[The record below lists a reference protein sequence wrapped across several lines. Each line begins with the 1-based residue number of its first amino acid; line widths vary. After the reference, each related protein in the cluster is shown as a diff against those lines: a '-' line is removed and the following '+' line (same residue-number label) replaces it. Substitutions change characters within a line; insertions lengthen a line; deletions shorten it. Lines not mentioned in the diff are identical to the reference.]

1 MIVRWVCEKCS
12 KKWIYPIEKCV
23 FCKGEIKKQ
32 KGVKF
37 KVIGIT
43 KVTIPSPMH
52 PIIPYNIILLQDE
65 HGNRLPKKTMMEY
78 KIGDDYAEQ
87 KAKSGDA
94 VSIIKV
100 KYDIYE
106 AIKESL
112 ELLNSIELDPHDKIL
127 IKPSIVAAAYQYQ
140 AINTNH
146 GFLDGLLNAL
156 YDYGIK
162 KENIL
167 VAEQA
172 LLGSDVV
179 DAASKAGILEVCRK
193 HGVQFADIS
202 KCPFEETEADGY
214 KFRIYKEALNRKI
227 INAPIMK
234 TNFQI
239 GISGALENLSRL
251 CDERTQRS
259 IYYDDINVTLPKL
272 AKIIDAITV
281 ADATNGMHGQGPLA
295 LGEPAFLNLVYAG
308 KNPATLDTV
317 FCEAAMLAIPEYV
330 ETARK
335 NLPIKSIEVVGN
347 GLDALRYPLKP
358 SIPNETPHPDIKV
371 IDGRACPACLNLMY
385 SLTSKLIGLRGD
397 EINLVMGSMID
408 ESDLKKDRVVIL
420 GDCAIRKLQELKVN
434 AEAEIP
440 ESLDRLEQLVLL
452 KKLLE
457 TKGTP
462 KITPVDKVRSKMKKL
477 LSKVVG

>member
-1 MIVRWVCEKCS
+1 MIVRWICEKCS

-23 FCKGEIKKQ
+23 YCKNSITKQ
-32 KGVKF
+32 KGTKI

-65 HGNRLPKKTMMEY
+65 HGNRLPKKIMREY
-78 KIGDDYAEQ
+78 KIGDDYTEQ
-87 KAKSGDA
+87 KAKSDDA

-112 ELLNSIELDPHDKIL
+112 ELLNSIEFDTNDKIL
-127 IKPSIVAAAYQYQ
+127 IKPSIVTSAYQYQ

-146 GFLDGLLNAL
+146 EFLDGLLNAL

-172 LLGSDVV
+172 LPGLDVV
-179 DAASKAGILEVCRK
+179 DAASKAGILEVCKK

-202 KCPFEETEADGY
+202 KGPFEEMEADGY

-227 INAPIMK
+227 VNAPIMK

-239 GISGALENLSRL
+239 GISGAVENLSRL
-251 CDERTQRS
+251 VDETTLRKM
-259 IYYDDINVTLPKL
+259 YYNDINITLPKL
-272 AKIIDAITV
+272 VKLINSLTV

-295 LGEPAFLNLVYAG
+295 LGEPAFLNLIYAS
-308 KNPATLDTV
+308 KNPAALDTV
-317 FCEAAMLAIPEYV
+317 FCEAAMLAIPKYV
-330 ETARK
+330 ETARQ

-347 GLDALRYPLKP
+347 DLDALRYPLKP
-358 SIPNETPHPDIKV
+358 SIPGETPHPDIKV
-371 IDGRACPACLNLMY
+371 TDGRACPACLNLMY
-385 SLTSKLIGLRGD
+385 GLTSKLIGLRGE

-408 ESDLKKDRVVIL
+408 ESALKKDRVVVL
-420 GDCAIRKLQELKVN
+420 GDCAIKKLQELKVKV
-434 AEAEIP
+434 EAQIP
-440 ESLDRLEQLVLL
+440 ENLDQVEQLVLL

-462 KITPVDKVRSKMKKL
+462 KITTVDKVKSKMKKL
-477 LSKVVG
+477 LSKVAV